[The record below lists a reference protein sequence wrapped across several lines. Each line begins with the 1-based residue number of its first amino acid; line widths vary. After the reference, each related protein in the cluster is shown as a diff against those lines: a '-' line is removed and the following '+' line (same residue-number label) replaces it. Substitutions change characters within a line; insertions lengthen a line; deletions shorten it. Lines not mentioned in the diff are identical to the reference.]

1 MIEYTRKGNEV
12 YARFSGDEPD
22 GYQIVNGIFEE
33 KHLSVQ
39 VKDTLGKYA
48 DELTKGGLVGVAK
61 CHPDDKFDLE
71 KGKKL
76 AKYRLLQKY
85 YFKKRKVYDRLVDM
99 TWRDFNKYVNEADY
113 CNYMWCK
120 YGDEE
125 LEMRDE
131 IGD

>member
-1 MIEYTRKGNEV
+1 MIEYTRKGNNV

-22 GYQIVNGIFEE
+22 GYQIVNGIEE

-39 VKDTLGKYA
+39 VKDRLRKYA
-48 DELTKGGLVGVAK
+48 DELTKDGLVGVAK
-61 CHPDDKFDLE
+61 CHPDDKFDFE

-99 TWRDFNKYVNEADY
+99 TWRDFNKYVNEANY

-125 LEMRDE
+125 LEMCDE